1 MQGLPNNYKFL
12 YSHEWAKLEDDGI
25 VTVGISDYAQ
35 DQLGDIVFVELPE
48 LNSVLIRGDEAAV
61 VESVKAAS
69 EIYSPVGGKVVEVN
83 ALLEGSPE
91 LVNSSPYDEGWF
103 FKLKPSEASE
113 FVTGA
118 TLVVDG
124 GGLAGQAP

>member
-1 MQGLPNNYKFL
+1 MQDLPNNYKFL
-12 YSHEWAKLEDDGI
+12 ASHEWAKLEDDGI

-48 LNSVLIRGDEAAV
+48 LNSEFNQEDEAAV

-103 FKLKPSEASE
+103 FKLKPLDVLE
-113 FVTGA
+113 FDN
-118 TLVVDG
+118 LLSPEDYDN
-124 GGLAGQAP
+124 LCED

>member
-48 LNSVLIRGDEAAV
+48 LNSEFNQEDEAAV

-103 FKLKPSEASE
+103 FKLKPLDVLE
-113 FVTGA
+113 FDN
-118 TLVVDG
+118 LLSPEDYDN
-124 GGLAGQAP
+124 LCED

>member
-1 MQGLPNNYKFL
+1 MQDLPNNYKFL
-12 YSHEWAKLEDDGI
+12 ASHEWAKLEDDGI

-48 LNSVLIRGDEAAV
+48 LNSEFNQEDEAAV

-83 ALLEGSPE
+83 TILEESPE

-103 FKLKPSEASE
+103 FKLKPLDVSE
-113 FVTGA
+113 FDN
-118 TLVVDG
+118 LLSPEDYDN
-124 GGLAGQAP
+124 LCED

>member
-1 MQGLPNNYKFL
+1 MQDLPNNYKFL
-12 YSHEWAKLEDDGI
+12 ASHEWAKLEDDGI

-48 LNSVLIRGDEAAV
+48 LNSEFNQEDEAAV

-83 ALLEGSPE
+83 AILEESPE

-103 FKLKPSEASE
+103 FKLKPLDVSE
-113 FVTGA
+113 FDN
-118 TLVVDG
+118 LLSPEDYDN
-124 GGLAGQAP
+124 LCED

>member
-1 MQGLPNNYKFL
+1 MQDLPNNYKFL
-12 YSHEWAKLEDDGI
+12 ASHEWAKLEDDGI

-48 LNSVLIRGDEAAV
+48 LNSEFNQEDEAAV

-69 EIYSPVGGKVVEVN
+69 EIYSPVGGKVVEIN
-83 ALLEGSPE
+83 PILEESPE

-103 FKLKPSEASE
+103 FKLKPLDALEFDNLLSSEDYDN
-113 FVTGA
+113 
-118 TLVVDG
+118 LCKD
-124 GGLAGQAP
+124 

>member
-1 MQGLPNNYKFL
+1 MQDLPNNYKFL
-12 YSHEWAKLEDDGI
+12 ASHEWAKLEDDGI

-48 LNSVLIRGDEAAV
+48 LNSEFNQEDEAAV

-69 EIYSPVGGKVVEVN
+69 EIYSPVGGKVVEIN
-83 ALLEGSPE
+83 TILEESPE

-103 FKLKPSEASE
+103 FKLKPLDASE
-113 FVTGA
+113 FDN
-118 TLVVDG
+118 LLSPEDYDN
-124 GGLAGQAP
+124 LCKD

>member
-1 MQGLPNNYKFL
+1 MQDLPNNYKFL
-12 YSHEWAKLEDDGI
+12 ASHEWAKLEDDGI

-48 LNSVLIRGDEAAV
+48 LNSEFNQEDEAAV

-69 EIYSPVGGKVVEVN
+69 EIYAPVGGKVVEVN
-83 ALLEGSPE
+83 AILEESPE

-103 FKLKPSEASE
+103 FKLKPLDASE
-113 FVTGA
+113 FDNLLSSEA
-118 TLVVDG
+118 YDNLCK
-124 GGLAGQAP
+124 A

>member
-25 VTVGISDYAQ
+25 VTVGVSDYAQ

-103 FKLKPSEASE
+103 FKLKPLDVLE
-113 FVTGA
+113 FDN
-118 TLVVDG
+118 LLSPEDYDN
-124 GGLAGQAP
+124 LCED

>member
-1 MQGLPNNYKFL
+1 MQDLPNNYKFL

-48 LNSVLIRGDEAAV
+48 LNSEFNQEDEAAV

-103 FKLKPSEASE
+103 FKLKPLDVLE
-113 FVTGA
+113 FDN
-118 TLVVDG
+118 LLSPEDYDN
-124 GGLAGQAP
+124 LCED

>member
-1 MQGLPNNYKFL
+1 MQDLPNNYKFL
-12 YSHEWAKLEDDGI
+12 ASHEWAKLEDDGI

-48 LNSVLIRGDEAAV
+48 LNSEFNQEDEAAV

-69 EIYSPVGGKVVEVN
+69 EIYSPVGGKVVEIN
-83 ALLEGSPE
+83 PILEESPE

-103 FKLKPSEASE
+103 FKLKPLDVLE
-113 FVTGA
+113 FDN
-118 TLVVDG
+118 LLSPEDYDN
-124 GGLAGQAP
+124 LCED

>member
-1 MQGLPNNYKFL
+1 MQDLPNNYKFL

-103 FKLKPSEASE
+103 FKLKPLDVLE
-113 FVTGA
+113 FDN
-118 TLVVDG
+118 LLSPEDYDN
-124 GGLAGQAP
+124 LCED

>member
-1 MQGLPNNYKFL
+1 MQDLPNNYKFL
-12 YSHEWAKLEDDGI
+12 SSHEWAKLEDDGI

-48 LNSVLIRGDEAAV
+48 LNSEFNQEDEAAV

-69 EIYSPVGGKVVEVN
+69 EIYSPVGGKVVEIN
-83 ALLEGSPE
+83 TILEESPE

-103 FKLKPSEASE
+103 FKLKPLDVSE
-113 FVTGA
+113 FDN
-118 TLVVDG
+118 LLSPEDYDN
-124 GGLAGQAP
+124 LCED

>member
-1 MQGLPNNYKFL
+1 MQDLQNNYKFL
-12 YSHEWAKLEDDGI
+12 ASHEWAKLEDDGI

-48 LNSVLIRGDEAAV
+48 LNSEFNQEDEAAV

-69 EIYSPVGGKVVEVN
+69 EIYSPVGGKVVEIN
-83 ALLEGSPE
+83 TILEESPE

-103 FKLKPSEASE
+103 FKLKPLDVSE
-113 FVTGA
+113 FDN
-118 TLVVDG
+118 LLSPEDYDN
-124 GGLAGQAP
+124 LCED

>member
-1 MQGLPNNYKFL
+1 MQDLPNNYKFL
-12 YSHEWAKLEDDGI
+12 ASHEWAKLEDDGI

-48 LNSVLIRGDEAAV
+48 LNSEFNQEDEAAV

-69 EIYSPVGGKVVEVN
+69 EIYSPVGGKVVEIN
-83 ALLEGSPE
+83 TILEESPE

-103 FKLKPSEASE
+103 FKLKPLDVSE
-113 FVTGA
+113 FDN
-118 TLVVDG
+118 LLSPEDYDN
-124 GGLAGQAP
+124 LCED

>member
-1 MQGLPNNYKFL
+1 MQGLPNNYKFM

-25 VTVGISDYAQ
+25 VTVGVSDYAQ

-48 LNSVLIRGDEAAV
+48 LNSEFNQEDEAAV

-83 ALLEGSPE
+83 AILEESPE

-103 FKLKPSEASE
+103 FKLKPLDASE
-113 FVTGA
+113 FDN
-118 TLVVDG
+118 LLSPEDYDN
-124 GGLAGQAP
+124 LCED

>member
-48 LNSVLIRGDEAAV
+48 LNSEFNQEDEAAV

-103 FKLKPSEASE
+103 FKLKPLDVLEYDNLLSPEDYDNLCE
-113 FVTGA
+113 
-118 TLVVDG
+118 D
-124 GGLAGQAP
+124 

>member
-48 LNSVLIRGDEAAV
+48 LNSEFNQEDEAAV

-83 ALLEGSPE
+83 ALLEESPE

-103 FKLKPSEASE
+103 FKLKPLDVLE
-113 FVTGA
+113 FDN
-118 TLVVDG
+118 LLSPEDYDN
-124 GGLAGQAP
+124 LCED

>member
-1 MQGLPNNYKFL
+1 M
-12 YSHEWAKLEDDGI
+12 YSHEWAKLEDDEI
-25 VTVGISDYAQ
+25 ITVGISDYAQ
-35 DQLGDIVFVELPE
+35 DQLGEIVFVELPE

-103 FKLKPSEASE
+103 FKLKPLDVLEIDNLLSPEDYDNLCE
-113 FVTGA
+113 
-118 TLVVDG
+118 D
-124 GGLAGQAP
+124 

>member
-1 MQGLPNNYKFL
+1 MQDLPNNYKFL
-12 YSHEWAKLEDDGI
+12 ASHEWAKLEDDGI

-48 LNSVLIRGDEAAV
+48 LNSEFNQEDEAAV

-69 EIYSPVGGKVVEVN
+69 EIYSPVGGKVVEIN
-83 ALLEGSPE
+83 TILEESPE

-113 FVTGA
+113 FDN
-118 TLVVDG
+118 LLSPEDYDN
-124 GGLAGQAP
+124 LCED